1 MIKQQLQA
9 DQIVA
14 MKAKDV
20 EKLQTLRYILAQIKN
35 IEIDKRV
42 ELSEEEVVNIL
53 RKEVKKLQDSIDSF
67 KSASRDDLAQ
77 EYQFQKD
84 IIVSYLPVE
93 MSDEELIK
101 EVKKIIEA
109 NKDLFEKNPNALIGI
124 CVKELKSKADSAR
137 ISATVRSLQ

>member
-1 MIKQQLQA
+1 MIKQKLQE

-42 ELSEEEVVNIL
+42 ELSDEEVVDVL

-67 KSASRDDLAQ
+67 KAASREDLAQ

-84 IIVSYLPVE
+84 IIVTYLPQE
-93 MSDEELIK
+93 LSDEDLK
-101 EVKKIIEA
+101 AEVQKIIEA
-109 NKDLFEKNPNALIGI
+109 NKELYEKNPMALIGI
-124 CVKELKSKADSAR
+124 CVKELKSKADASR

>member
-9 DQIVA
+9 DQIAA

-67 KSASRDDLAQ
+67 LSANREDLAK

-84 IIVSYLPVE
+84 IIASYLPQE
-93 MSDEELIK
+93 LSDEELKAEI
-101 EVKKIIEA
+101 EKIVEA
-109 NKDLFEKNPNALIGI
+109 NKELFEKNPNALIGI
-124 CVKELKSKADSAR
+124 CVKELKSKADASR
-137 ISATVRSLQ
+137 ISAAVRSLQ

>member
-35 IEIDKRV
+35 IEIDKRI
-42 ELSEEEVVNIL
+42 ELSEEEVVNVL

-67 KSASRDDLAQ
+67 KSANREDLAK
-77 EYQFQKD
+77 EYEFQKN
-84 IIVSYLPVE
+84 IISEYLPVE
-93 MSDEELIK
+93 ISDEELK
-101 EVKKIIEA
+101 AEVQKIIDA
-109 NKDLFEKNPNALIGI
+109 NKELFEKSPNALIGI
-124 CVKELKSKADSAR
+124 CVKELKSKADSSR